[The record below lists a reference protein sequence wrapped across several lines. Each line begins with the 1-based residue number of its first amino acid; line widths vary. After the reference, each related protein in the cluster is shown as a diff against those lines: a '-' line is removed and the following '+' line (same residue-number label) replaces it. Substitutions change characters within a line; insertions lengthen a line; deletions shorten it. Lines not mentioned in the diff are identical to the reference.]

1 MVFRIRVI
9 WAQSFYSANDNGP
22 TESQDAQ
29 STTTRASQVDSNISL
44 AFPLAVYH
52 DGDEWRKQNEALLA
66 TFTPE
71 MKLMRTVDGYDM
83 IEDLDSV
90 STRGS

>member
-1 MVFRIRVI
+1 M
-9 WAQSFYSANDNGP
+9 
-22 TESQDAQ
+22 
-29 STTTRASQVDSNISL
+29 DSNISL

-52 DGDEWRKQNEALLA
+52 GGEEWKNHNEALLA

-71 MKLMRTVDGYDM
+71 MKLMRTVGGYDM